1 MVKSFVCL
9 RNICRVM
16 KLPVVLDADRLEL
29 ELETELLGSL
39 LTILLGALR
48 VKNAA
53 TFAAFAV
60 VVSASNGLD
69 GAQILGSGT
78 EAEAEAEGEA
88 EAEADADA
96 AEAEMEAEA
105 DGTGAAALKAMKG
118 SAGLA
123 VVAGGTDASKVV
135 ALVARRGAVAG
146 KSKSVDAADD
156 GAGASI
162 LKRKRSAGA
171 AVAASVPDASKIVL
185 PVATGAGAG
194 KRKRGVDAA
203 GENGAGAAGAH
214 RPGVAPGR
222 VAKKRKMKYI
232 NIPKVNSTF
241 Q

>member
-29 ELETELLGSL
+29 EVETELLGSL

-88 EAEADADA
+88 EAEADSDA

-118 SAGLA
+118 SA
-123 VVAGGTDASKVV
+123 
-135 ALVARRGAVAG
+135 RRGAVAG
-146 KSKSVDAADD
+146 KSTKSVDAADD

-214 RPGVAPGR
+214 RPGVASGR